1 MGSRIGFFPN
11 MTNMNNLT
19 SIFQYPFIQHALLA
33 GLLVSIACGIIGC
46 YVVVKRIVFLS
57 GGIAHAAYG
66 GIGLGYFL
74 HFNPFFGAIFFS
86 LFTSL
91 LMGTIEKKAK
101 QRSDTVIGVI
111 WSVGMAIGI
120 ILIDLTKGYKTDLM
134 SYLFGSILT
143 VPVIDLW
150 IMVVLNIVI
159 ILLIAKFY
167 RVILSITFD
176 ESYAITQ
183 NVPVNLIESI
193 LLCLTALTIVL
204 AMRIVGLILVMAMLT
219 IPASIAGEFTK
230 DLRKMM
236 GIASLLGICFT
247 CIGLWISYQFNLT
260 AGACIIL
267 VSAIAYSGVLLLK
280 KKA

>member
-1 MGSRIGFFPN
+1 MINFV
-11 MTNMNNLT
+11 
-19 SIFQYPFIQHALLA
+19 SILQYPFIQHAILA

-57 GGIAHAAYG
+57 GGIAHAAFG

-74 HFNPFFGAIFFS
+74 HFNPFLGAIFFS
-86 LFTSL
+86 LLASL
-91 LMGTIEKKAK
+91 LMGSVEKKAK

-111 WSVGMAIGI
+111 WSVGMALGI

-143 VPVIDLW
+143 VPVIDLS
-150 IMVVLNIVI
+150 IMFVLNVI
-159 ILLIAKFY
+159 IILMFAKFY
-167 RVILSITFD
+167 RIILSITFD
-176 ESYAITQ
+176 NSYSITQ
-183 NVPVNLIESI
+183 NMPVAFIEST
-193 LLCLTALTIVL
+193 LLCLTALSIVL

-236 GIASLLGICFT
+236 FIASILGICFT
-247 CIGLWISYQFNLT
+247 LFGLWISYLFNLT

-267 VSAIAYSGVLLLK
+267 VSAIAYAGVLLLK
-280 KKA
+280 KRI

>member
-1 MGSRIGFFPN
+1 
-11 MTNMNNLT
+11 MTFMNNFT
-19 SIFQYPFIQHALLA
+19 SIFQYPFIQHAVLA
-33 GLLVSIACGIIGC
+33 GIFVSIACGMIGC

-74 HFNPFFGAIFFS
+74 HFNPFLGAILFS
-86 LFTSL
+86 LFASF
-91 LMGTIEKKAK
+91 LMGTVEKKAK

-150 IMVVLNIVI
+150 IMFVLNIII

-167 RVILSITFD
+167 RIILSITFD
-176 ESYAITQ
+176 ESYTMTQ
-183 NVPVNLIESI
+183 NIPVAFIESI
-193 LLCLTALTIVL
+193 LLCLTALSIVL

-236 GIASLLGICFT
+236 IVASLLGICFT
-247 CIGLWISYQFNLT
+247 SIGLWLSYQFNFT
-260 AGACIIL
+260 AGACIVL
-267 VSAIAYSGVLLLK
+267 VSAITYITVLIIK
-280 KKA
+280 KRA